1 MLRATDFALCMR
13 KGVHIGADNLVLH
26 QQLDPEVSTP
36 LVGFIVPK
44 KFVKKAT
51 ARHLVKRRMRHL
63 MRERVHVLPA
73 GSRTALY
80 AHGSVETL
88 SFQALASQLDNTLR
102 RARMKLSTPHRSH
115 Q

>member
-13 KGVHIGADNLVLH
+13 KGVHVGADNLVLH
-26 QQLDPEVSTP
+26 QQLDSELSTP

-63 MRERVHVLPA
+63 MRERLHVLPA
-73 GSRTALY
+73 GSRTVLY
-80 AHGSVETL
+80 VRGSVETL

-102 RARMKLSTPHRSH
+102 RARMKLSTPHRS
-115 Q
+115 QQ